1 MNKHFP
7 LELIDRVWKYSNPCN
22 QNKLR
27 RLNRYTLKRFKKRRE
42 YIVRLEERY
51 ERREGRKLY
60 KFHHA
65 HDAFLKVMDHVST
78 GGYYRVLKSL
88 SHDPYGKITIIGEYE
103 WASSESE
110 QESE

>member
-1 MNKHFP
+1 MNKQFP
-7 LELIDRVWKYSNPCN
+7 FELIDRIWKYSNPCN

-42 YIVRLEERY
+42 YLVRLEERY
-51 ERREGRKLY
+51 EYRGGRKAY

-65 HDAFLKVMDHVST
+65 HDALVKVMDHVST
-78 GGYYRVLKSL
+78 TGGYFRVLKSM
-88 SHDPYGKITIIGEYE
+88 SDNPYGQRTVIGEYE

-110 QESE
+110 